1 MSFKF
6 VRPLVVAFVGVSI
19 DACSGSSTPD
29 TALAANK
36 LSVANTAAS
45 PMIVTATIKELMDST
60 VDPAADGL
68 WEAVSTSY
76 TFEGVDDRQPRTED
90 EWMAVRRH
98 AITLIEAVNLIVMQG
113 RHAAPAGTMPNRGE
127 LTPEEID
134 RRIEGTRPVFVQLAH
149 GLRETAVSALQA
161 IDKRDASALLDAG
174 GRIDGACEA
183 CHMTYWYPNQR
194 TSEH

>member
-1 MSFKF
+1 MDLPLRSRILFSHYCADAQEPGMSFKF

-76 TFEGVDDRQPRTED
+76 TFEG
-90 EWMAVRRH
+90 
-98 AITLIEAVNLIVMQG
+98 
-113 RHAAPAGTMPNRGE
+113 
-127 LTPEEID
+127 
-134 RRIEGTRPVFVQLAH
+134 
-149 GLRETAVSALQA
+149 
-161 IDKRDASALLDAG
+161 
-174 GRIDGACEA
+174 
-183 CHMTYWYPNQR
+183 
-194 TSEH
+194 